1 MSEDKTAEAALAI
14 QRYIAGLEEEL
25 AILSP
30 HDVKELSND
39 IRDMLTDAA
48 REDPE
53 NAFAEMKRLGEP
65 SQLAGVLLEERGLTP
80 EAGITA
86 AAWWRLGVAATIDIV
101 VGLAAPILIVVT
113 FWNVTAN
120 ALAAKSPAVG
130 ILVVGVAG
138 ALAISALLTWKYWA
152 PWRDGGRTST
162 PGMALAQIA
171 VIRLGDSRTVA
182 GLDDL
187 KRVGLPAPTVT
198 ATSPGVIA
206 SLLLALLFM
215 SWAISAV
222 YGGALDPSGSG
233 VVTRYAGASSAQRA
247 AVRYAVGSLYDAALD
262 PSSGGDGPPI
272 ATEEFTVP
280 PRESLITTL
289 VSRYAGTTNTPGWG
303 YAIGDM
309 SSPEPGV
316 WNVNVAETP
325 EKSASRHVTLTFAL
339 RVQWTAHQEEQP
351 QTDWV
356 LTDYVVK

>member
-1 MSEDKTAEAALAI
+1 MSDDRTAAVALAI

-30 HDVKELSND
+30 HDVKDLSND

-48 REDPE
+48 RENPE

-65 SQLAGVLLEERGLTP
+65 SRLAGVLLEERGLTP
-80 EAGITA
+80 EAGIPA
-86 AAWWRLGVAATIDIV
+86 AAWWRLGVAAVIDIV
-101 VGLAAPILIVVT
+101 VGLAAPILILVT
-113 FWNVTAN
+113 FWNMTAN
-120 ALAAKSPAVG
+120 AVAAKSPAVG
-130 ILVVGVAG
+130 ILVIGVVG

-162 PGMALAQIA
+162 PGMALARIA
-171 VIRLGDSRTVA
+171 VIRLGGSRTVA

-206 SLLLALLFM
+206 SVLIALLFLG
-215 SWAISAV
+215 WAISAV
-222 YGGALDPSGSG
+222 SGGALDPSGSG
-233 VVTRYAGASSAQRA
+233 VITRYAGTDDVQRGSI
-247 AVRYAVGSLYDAALD
+247 RYTVDWLYGAALD
-262 PSSGGDGPPI
+262 PNSGVDWPPI
-272 ATEEFTVP
+272 ATGEFAVP
-280 PRESLITTL
+280 PTESLTAML
-289 VSRYAGTTNTPGWG
+289 EARYSGTTDTPGWG
-303 YAIGDM
+303 YSIENM

-325 EKSASRHVTLTFAL
+325 EKSASRHVTLTFAM
-339 RVQWTAHQEEQP
+339 RVQWTAHQDEQP
-351 QTDWV
+351 RTDWV